1 MEYTILDYFEKSARK
16 FPDKAALTDDVSTIN
31 YAELQRKCRC
41 AASVLTHKIHQRQ
54 PVAVYAKKAKDAIS
68 GFLSIVYAGGCY
80 SYLNPEL
87 PESRLKQ
94 ICDCLGVK
102 IILCD
107 SHYKEH
113 ADKIF
118 SKYEVLE
125 IEDLTKSAE
134 DTETLKAR
142 RKCLTD
148 TDPLYINFTSGST
161 GVPKG
166 IAVSHRSV
174 IDFIKCFTEIFEITQ
189 NDIIANQ
196 APFDFD
202 VSVKDIY
209 SALFTGA
216 ELAVIPR
223 ELFSSP
229 TKLVDFLC
237 EHQVTVMIWAVSA
250 LSLLKT
256 FHALEYKTPKTV
268 TKVLFSGEVMQ
279 YKVLKYLREH
289 LPCTQFVNLYGPT
302 EITCNCTYH
311 ILSNERE
318 YTDAIP
324 IGIPFPNEDVFL
336 LDDENNLISSQTTT
350 GEICVR
356 GSALALGYFRAADEN
371 DKHFTQNPLNDNY
384 PEKIYRTGDLA
395 RYDENGELVFCG
407 RKDFQI
413 KYMGHRIELEEIERR
428 MSEIDGVEQS
438 CCIFDETK
446 QKLKGFY
453 IGDIESADLLTIMK
467 NSLPAFMIPSKL
479 HKTESFPLNKNGKI
493 DRKLLKERTVKYNG
507 MR

>member
-1 MEYTILDYFEKSARK
+1 MEYTILDCFEKTVSK
-16 FPDKAALTDDVSTIN
+16 FADKAALTDDVSTLN
-31 YAELQRKCRC
+31 YAELQHKSRC
-41 AASVLTHKIHQRQ
+41 AASILTHKIHQRQ
-54 PVAVYAKKAKDAIS
+54 PVAVYAKKNKDAVLS
-68 GFLSIVYAGGCY
+68 FLSIVYAGGCY
-80 SYLNPEL
+80 SFLNPEL

-94 ICDCLGVK
+94 ICDCLDVK
-102 IILCD
+102 VILTD
-107 SHYKEH
+107 SHYREQ
-113 ADKIF
+113 ATRIF
-118 SKYEVLE
+118 TDCEILE
-125 IEDLTKSAE
+125 IESLTESCEDAE
-134 DTETLKAR
+134 LLKER
-142 RKCLTD
+142 RCHLID

-174 IDFIKCFTEIFEITQ
+174 IDFIKCFTETFGITQ
-189 NDIIANQ
+189 SDVIGNQ

-223 ELFSSP
+223 ELFSLP

-237 EHQVTVMIWAVSA
+237 EHKVTVMVWAVSA

-256 FHALEYKTPKTV
+256 FHALEYKTPETV
-268 TKVLFSGEVMQ
+268 RKVLFSGEVMQ
-279 YKVLKYLREH
+279 YKVLKYLREY
-289 LPCTQFVNLYGPT
+289 LPGAQFVNLYGPT

-311 ILSNERE
+311 ILSNDRE
-318 YTDAIP
+318 YENGIP

-336 LDDENNLISSQTTT
+336 LDDENKLVSSSGV

-356 GSALALGYFRAADEN
+356 GTALALGYFLSPAEN
-371 DKHFTQNPLNDNY
+371 EKHFTQNPLNKNY
-384 PEKIYRTGDLA
+384 PERIYKTGDLA

-438 CCIFDETK
+438 CCIFDEAK

-453 IGDIESADLLTIMK
+453 IGDIENTDLLAVMK
-467 NSLPAFMIPSKL
+467 KTLPMFMIPGRL
-479 HKTESFPLNKNGKI
+479 HKVETFPLNKNGKI
-493 DRKLLKERTVKYNG
+493 DRKALNEQKVK
-507 MR
+507 